1 MFPTSATHTESLENN
16 PSSCL
21 GEPYRL
27 VGTFWA
33 RKEASWL
40 ALKFKSKKLLKK
52 KKLLTHGWKG
62 KISLLGFSVGF
73 TVVYSKEYF
82 VIYIVRN

>member
-1 MFPTSATHTESLENN
+1 M
-16 PSSCL
+16 
-21 GEPYRL
+21 
-27 VGTFWA
+27 
-33 RKEASWL
+33 
-40 ALKFKSKKLLKK
+40 ALKFKSKKLLKKKK